1 MIGLQ
6 IINGGIYKME
16 TLGFIF
22 LGFVICLALYFMVYF
37 KAQLEV
43 MEYKRNWWR
52 NEALRLSRI
61 NKKGAK

>member
-1 MIGLQ
+1 
-6 IINGGIYKME
+6 ME

-22 LGFVICLALYFMVYF
+22 LGFVICLALYLMVYF

-52 NEALRLSRI
+52 NEAMRLNLN
-61 NKKGAK
+61 NKRRQNEKHIDG